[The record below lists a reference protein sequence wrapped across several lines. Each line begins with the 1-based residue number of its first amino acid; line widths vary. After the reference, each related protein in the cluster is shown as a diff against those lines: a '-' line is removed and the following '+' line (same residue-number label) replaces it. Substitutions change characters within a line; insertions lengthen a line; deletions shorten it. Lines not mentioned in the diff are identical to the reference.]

1 MQVRKIVEP
10 KAWCVRVQEGTCKR
24 ASMQRRTPGRKWWR
38 RFWHARVTWRVVR
51 EEIRLHS
58 VTVVMVVDVD
68 DGVYEFAVV
77 DVGDDVVEFWC
88 WLWSMKRL
96 G

>member
-1 MQVRKIVEP
+1 MTCSFPSASPDAYPYERWRTVLGGMQVRKIVEP
-10 KAWCVRVQEGTCKR
+10 KA
-24 ASMQRRTPGRKWWR
+24 WWR

-58 VTVVMVVDVD
+58 VTVVM
-68 DGVYEFAVV
+68 
-77 DVGDDVVEFWC
+77 DVGDDVVE
-88 WLWSMKRL
+88 LWALSVAVVC